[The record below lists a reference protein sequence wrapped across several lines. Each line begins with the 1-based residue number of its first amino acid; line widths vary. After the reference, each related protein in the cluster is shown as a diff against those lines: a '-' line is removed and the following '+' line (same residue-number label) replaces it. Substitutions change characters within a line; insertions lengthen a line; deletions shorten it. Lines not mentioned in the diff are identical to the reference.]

1 MPDHDDSTLAYLYG
15 RFDIARR
22 TMKDSGTRP
31 EERRDW
37 AMRAEE
43 LRQCLRQLERWRVE
57 RTGARYQPDEVTAT
71 EIQPPRQ
78 AEPSVPAPGRSGVDA
93 AGPAASGS
101 SAPGQRDSG
110 PESDSH
116 VHGASARGGSVH
128 DGPTRP
134 LRHAWS
140 VRHSQSSGRP
150 G

>member
-1 MPDHDDSTLAYLYG
+1 MLDHDDSTLAYLYG

-22 TMKDSGTRP
+22 TMKDPGTRP
-31 EERRDW
+31 EQRRDW

-71 EIQPPRQ
+71 EIQPPRLT
-78 AEPSVPAPGRSGVDA
+78 EPSVPAPGRSGVDA
-93 AGPAASGS
+93 AGPAASGTG
-101 SAPGQRDSG
+101 APGQGG
-110 PESDSH
+110 PGPNSDTP
-116 VHGASARGGSVH
+116 VQSASVH

-140 VRHSQSSGRP
+140 VRRPQAPGRP